1 MTVARFKLI
10 SAVHV
15 LLLRQESVLLLR
27 RQNTGY
33 QDGSYS
39 LIAGH
44 LDGNETVIA
53 AARREAKEEAGL
65 ELQPQYLQVVGVM
78 HRRAEDER
86 IDWFVACRH
95 WQGEPRILEPEKC
108 DRLEWFPLGDLPGN
122 TIPYIR
128 RAIDNFVASRW
139 FDSYGWD

>member
-1 MTVARFKLI
+1 MTIARFKLI

-15 LLLRQESVLLLR
+15 LLLRQDSVLLLR
-27 RQNTGY
+27 RQHTGY

-44 LDGNETVIA
+44 LDGNETVMA
-53 AARREAKEEAGL
+53 AAQREAQEEAGL
-65 ELQPQYLQVVGVM
+65 ALRPEHLQVVGVM

-95 WQGEPRILEPEKC
+95 WQGEPRIMEPDKC
-108 DRLEWFPLGDLPGN
+108 DRLDWFPLRDLPGN
-122 TIPYIR
+122 TISYIR
-128 RAIDNFVASRW
+128 RAIENYLGQRW